1 MAHSRLT
8 VGRFLPSLL
17 TPGTVAA
24 DCAAVRAVRASHL
37 NETRRIGV
45 ESRVRA
51 NSFNALRELPDV
63 PNRRAELL
71 LSCLILPLLA
81 ACHSTPRCVDPAEP
95 YLHAANNNSLKVPTG
110 LTKPDNS
117 SALAIP
123 DKAIG
128 DKVDAAGK
136 APRIGACLEDPPS
149 YFRSAGT
156 VARSPEE
163 VVASWAQA
171 WSSRD
176 ADAVIALYSSSF
188 KAPTDSAGSAEWLTQ
203 RKEQVATGPVP
214 TAMIEGLK
222 VDQERGDRR
231 VATFI
236 QRFGTNTLRKELT
249 LIRESGSWR
258 IVEEKVVDVK

>member
-1 MAHSRLT
+1 MLWPVALSLPS
-8 VGRFLPSLL
+8 FLP
-17 TPGTVAA
+17 PGTVAA
-24 DCAAVRAVRASHL
+24 DCSRHL

-45 ESRVRA
+45 ESRARA

-95 YLHAANNNSLKVPTG
+95 YLHAPNNDTLKVPTG

-123 DKAIG
+123 A
-128 DKVDAAGK
+128 KVDEAGK
-136 APRIGACLEDPPS
+136 APRAGACLEDPPS

-214 TAMIEGLK
+214 AAMVESLK

-231 VATFI
+231 VATFT

-258 IVEEKVVDVK
+258 IVEEKVVEVK